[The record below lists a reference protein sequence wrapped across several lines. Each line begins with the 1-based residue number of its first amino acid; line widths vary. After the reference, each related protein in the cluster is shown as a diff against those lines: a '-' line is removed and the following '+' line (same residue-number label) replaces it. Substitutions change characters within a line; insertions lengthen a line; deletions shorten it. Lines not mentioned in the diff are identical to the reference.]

1 MLKTMPKPQ
10 VMTLGVLGR
19 LRIMFAKK
27 TFGCENLQIS
37 TSIIT
42 TLSIVTIEGTKIV
55 RSRRDINP
63 DLLRLPGL
71 SI

>member
-1 MLKTMPKPQ
+1 
-10 VMTLGVLGR
+10 

-27 TFGCENLQIS
+27 TFGCENIQIS

-55 RSRRDINP
+55 RSRRGINP